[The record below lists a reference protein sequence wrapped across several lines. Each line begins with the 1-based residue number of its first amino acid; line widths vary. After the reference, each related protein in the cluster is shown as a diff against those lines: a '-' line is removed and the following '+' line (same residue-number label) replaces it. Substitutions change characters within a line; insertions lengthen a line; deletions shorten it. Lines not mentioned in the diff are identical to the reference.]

1 MDDNDSLPSAP
12 PTPTSNSQVSTPLR
26 TRTPQMRDTPMSIAG
41 TPVNSAGVLG
51 TPARSVA
58 GSYRG
63 ADSPTATRSI
73 LRTPGSVHVPRGGL
87 GMGGSAPPTPLTIGT
102 VRQEDEDSVA
112 VAPQVLEDGVQD
124 QAVIWGTNIRVP
136 EAAAAFREFLLNFKS
151 IRQSE
156 RANHPIGDGDLDDDL
171 SIGDED
177 EHEQPLYVEQLQQI
191 RREQSGAVQL
201 DCQHLF
207 YHSPACQKLYHQ
219 LVQFPQEIVPLMD
232 LLVNQE
238 YERLAVEATRETEDG
253 WDDEEAANGINTR
266 IQVRPFHLKSISH
279 MRALD
284 PNCIDSLVALQ
295 GMVVRSS
302 PIIPD
307 LKVGFFQCAVC
318 GFTKEVSIDKGKIT
332 EPTNC
337 TQCQT
342 KHSFMMVHNRCI
354 FADKQMV
361 RLQETPDEVP
371 AGETP
376 ASIVLFAF
384 DSLVDTVRPG
394 DRVEVT
400 GVYRA
405 QPKRVNPRQTKV
417 RSIYKTYIDVIH
429 FRIMENG
436 EVGNKSNKMTH
447 SDDLNGST
455 DRLNNK
461 SGWNNISTDRLAE
474 MKRLSKLPDIYDRLT
489 RALAP
494 SIWELDDVK
503 KGILCMLFGGN
514 SRRVKNMNGPTD
526 SGDIS
531 DDESLDGGEGSPNHQ
546 KLAKRGDIN
555 ILLCGD
561 PGTSKSQLLSFV
573 NKLSPRGV
581 YTSGK
586 GSSAVGLTASVVRD
600 PETRELV
607 LESGALVLS
616 DLGVCCIDEFDK

>member
-1 MDDNDSLPSAP
+1 MDNEDSLPDAP
-12 PTPTSNSQVSTPLR
+12 PTPTSNSNTQVSTPLR
-26 TRTPQMRDTPMSIAG
+26 SDTSQRRHTPMSIAG
-41 TPVNSAGVLG
+41 TPLSSGVLG
-51 TPARSVA
+51 TPARSVS

-63 ADSPTATRSI
+63 AVDSPATRSI
-73 LRTPGSVHVPRGGL
+73 LRTPGSTRVPRGGL
-87 GMGGSAPPTPLTIGT
+87 GMGSAAGTPLTFGSAI
-102 VRQEDEDSVA
+102 RQEEEDSVLAA
-112 VAPQVLEDGVQD
+112 VAPQAVEDGVQD

-136 EAAAAFREFLLNFKS
+136 EAAAAFRELLLNFRS
-151 IRQSE
+151 IQQSNRVHGE
-156 RANHPIGDGDLDDDL
+156 DLDDDL
-171 SIGDED
+171 SMGDED
-177 EHEQPLYVEQLQQI
+177 EHEQPVYLEQLHRI

-238 YERLAVEATRETEDG
+238 YERLAAEAARENEDG
-253 WDDEEAANGINTR
+253 WDDNEPMTSTR
-266 IQVRPFHLKSISH
+266 IQVRPYHLKSVSH

-284 PNCIDSLVALQ
+284 PNSIDSLVALQ

-318 GFTKEVSIDKGKIT
+318 GFTQEVTIDKGKIT

-342 KHSFMMVHNRCI
+342 KHSFQMVHNRCI

-384 DSLVDTVRPG
+384 DSMVDTIRPG

-405 QPKRVNPRQTKV
+405 QPKRVNPRLTKV

-429 FRIMENG
+429 FRVMKSG
-436 EVGNKSNKMTH
+436 EVGKNSNKSST
-447 SDDLNGST
+447 DDENSGST
-455 DRLNNK
+455 DRLHGKNSWNK
-461 SGWNNISTDRLAE
+461 VSPNRVNE
-474 MKRLSKLPDIYDRLT
+474 MKRLSKLPNIYDRLT

-514 SRRVKNMNGPTD
+514 SRRVRNT
-526 SGDIS
+526 SGAQMEVDHMS
-531 DDESLDGGEGSPNHQ
+531 DDESLNEGETSSPNQQ